1 MGFRKSIVKGVRQ
14 ELKANG
20 RKMSIVA
27 PKLRKSKRVAIGKIK
42 NIAMSMVMNR
52 KILLPPFRTK
62 KNDDHRVL
70 AKGWE
75 VICNVKSFQKGEVRR
90 RVA

>member
-1 MGFRKSIVKGVRQ
+1 MVKGVRQ

-27 PKLRKSKRVAIGKIK
+27 PKLRKSKQVGIGKNK

-52 KILLPPFRTK
+52 KILLPPFKT

-70 AKGWE
+70 AKRMGGDMQRQIISE
-75 VICNVKSFQKGEVRR
+75 GRN
-90 RVA
+90 